1 MQRFISL
8 NGDKVIYYD
17 EDDKRALKDYPYSIY
32 WNDNNL
38 NTLPLDVIYDNEM
51 IKDIYQF
58 YNIQDDLNRFIERN
72 NLQY

>member
-1 MQRFISL
+1 MLKFISID
-8 NGDKVIYYD
+8 GGKVIYYD

-51 IKDIYQF
+51 IKDVYQF
-58 YNIQDDLNRFIERN
+58 HNIQDDLSRFIERN

>member
-1 MQRFISL
+1 MLRFISIDG
-8 NGDKVIYYD
+8 NKVVYYD
-17 EDDKRALKDYPYSIY
+17 EDDEKALKDYPYSIY

-58 YNIQDDLNRFIERN
+58 HNIQDDLKRFIERN

>member
-1 MQRFISL
+1 MLRFISID
-8 NGDKVIYYD
+8 GSKVIYYD
-17 EDDKRALKDYPYSIY
+17 EDDEKALKDYPYSIY
-32 WNDNNL
+32 QNDNNL

-58 YNIQDDLNRFIERN
+58 HNIQDDLNRFIERN